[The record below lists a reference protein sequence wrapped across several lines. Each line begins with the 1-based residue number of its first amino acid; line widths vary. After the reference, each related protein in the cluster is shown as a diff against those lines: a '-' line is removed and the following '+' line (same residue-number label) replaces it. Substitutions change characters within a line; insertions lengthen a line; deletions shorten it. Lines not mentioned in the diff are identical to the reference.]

1 MTLELKLDDEE
12 GRLRALDRYAV
23 LDTQPEAPFEKI
35 VGLVEQVMGVP
46 ICAVSLVDRHRQWFK
61 AKRGLDVC
69 ETARDISFCTHAI
82 KAPEPLIVCDASL
95 DPRFAQNPLV
105 IGPPFIR
112 AYAGVPLRTQEGYNL
127 GSLCAIDVKPRDF
140 PATQIA
146 ILSSFAKLVVDELE
160 LRTIASSD
168 HLSGALSRR
177 AFTEQ
182 AANEAERAS
191 RYGRPLSLAILDI
204 DFFKKVNDTHGH
216 AAGDVAIK
224 RVAEASMAAMRG
236 SDALGRIGGEEF
248 ALLMPETTI
257 ENARLFAERL
267 RATIE
272 GLDIDAPPRMRVTVS
287 IGVAEFAAKAEKIED
302 TLARADQ
309 ALYAAKHGGRNR
321 VEAASTAQSAATAQ
335 ESAAE

>member
-1 MTLELKLDDEE
+1 MPLDLKLDDEE
-12 GRLRALDRYAV
+12 GRLRALERYAV
-23 LDTQPEAPFEKI
+23 LDTPAEAPFEKI

-61 AKRGLDVC
+61 AKRGLDAC

-82 KAPEPLIVCDASL
+82 KTPEPLIVRDATE

-105 IGPPFIR
+105 LGPPFIR
-112 AYAGVPLRTQEGYNL
+112 AYAGVPLRTQEGYNI
-127 GSLCAIDVKPRDF
+127 GSLCAIDIKPRDF

-160 LRTIASSD
+160 LRQIASSD

-177 AFTEQ
+177 AFMEQ
-182 AANEAERAS
+182 AANEAARAR
-191 RYGRPLSLAILDI
+191 RYGRPLSLAVLDI
-204 DFFKKVNDTHGH
+204 DFFKKVNDTYGH

-224 RVAEASMAAMRG
+224 RIAEASMAAIRG

-248 ALLMPETTI
+248 ALLMPETTAD
-257 ENARLFAERL
+257 NARLFAERL

-272 GLDIDAPPRMRVTVS
+272 GLDIDAPPKIRVTVS
-287 IGVAEFAAKAEKIED
+287 IGVAQFDGDAEKIEE
-302 TLARADQ
+302 TLARADR
-309 ALYAAKHGGRNR
+309 ALYAAKHAGRNR
-321 VEAASTAQSAATAQ
+321 VAVAETEKAAAD
-335 ESAAE
+335 